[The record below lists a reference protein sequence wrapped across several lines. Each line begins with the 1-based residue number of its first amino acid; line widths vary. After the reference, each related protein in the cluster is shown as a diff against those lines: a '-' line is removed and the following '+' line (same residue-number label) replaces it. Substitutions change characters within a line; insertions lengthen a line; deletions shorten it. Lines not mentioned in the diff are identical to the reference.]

1 VTAGMQFCL
10 LGPLLVRRGD
20 AVVPI
25 PAAKHRVLL
34 AALLL
39 EAGRPV
45 GLDELT
51 EVLWGPAPPVTARV
65 SLQNYVMRLRRILAD
80 DGPPRIVTQ
89 PGGYLI
95 NVEPGELDISRFES
109 ALAAGR
115 AAARAAAWEDA
126 AAVLADGLALWR
138 GDPLAAVPSEVLL
151 AREVPRLAELRLQA
165 VEARI
170 DAELHLGRPA
180 EVIVELRGLVAAEP
194 LRERLH
200 ALLMTALVRDGQ
212 QAGALAAYQAARRV
226 LVDELG
232 AEPGPELQR
241 LQQQVLAGPQ
251 SGRPQPGRPQP
262 GGPQPGRSQPGGPQP
277 GRPQPGRPQP
287 GRPQPGRP
295 PFGRPAARPPGPD
308 RLVGRSAELAELTGL
323 LDQGAEQTVV
333 ISVIAGPAGA
343 GKSALALHW
352 AQQVRDRFPDGQL
365 YLNLRAHGPGSPVA
379 PAGALAEFLVAL
391 GVPAP
396 DGMGGQAW
404 GGQAW
409 GGLASGGLASGGLAS
424 GGLAPAELE
433 ERAARY
439 RSLLAGRRMLVI
451 LDDAASAEHVRPL
464 LPGTA
469 GCAALVTSRDPLIG
483 LVARDGARRLD
494 LEPLPPGVL
503 ARPGPAR

>member
-1 VTAGMQFCL
+1 MQFCL

-20 AVVPI
+20 AVVPV

-39 EAGRPV
+39 HAGRPV
-45 GLDELT
+45 GIDELT
-51 EVLWGPAPPVTARV
+51 EILWGPAPPVTARV

-95 NVEPGELDISRFES
+95 NVGPGELDITRFEA

-115 AAARAAAWEDA
+115 AAARAGAWEDA

-138 GDPLAAVPSEVLL
+138 GEPLAAVPSDLLL

-165 VEARI
+165 LEARI

-241 LQQQVLAGPQ
+241 LQQQVLAGPPP
-251 SGRPQPGRPQP
+251 GHPPRRPPG
-262 GGPQPGRSQPGGPQP
+262 
-277 GRPQPGRPQP
+277 
-287 GRPQPGRP
+287 PGRP
-295 PFGRPAARPPGPD
+295 PGVSRPPGPSRPAGPPRLAGPA
-308 RLVGRSAELAELTGL
+308 RLVGRNAELAELTGL
-323 LDQGAEQTVV
+323 LDQATAGTVV
-333 ISVIAGPAGA
+333 ITVIAGPAGA
-343 GKSALALHW
+343 GKTALARHW
-352 AQQVRDRFPDGQL
+352 AQQVRGRFPDGQL
-365 YLNLRAHGPGSPVA
+365 YLNLRGHGPGPPVA
-379 PAGALAEFLVAL
+379 PVGALAELLVAL
-391 GVPAP
+391 GAPAP
-396 DGMGGQAW
+396 GPALELRSALG
-404 GGQAW
+404 
-409 GGLASGGLASGGLAS
+409 
-424 GGLAPAELE
+424 PAELE
-433 ERAARY
+433 ERAARF
-439 RSLLAGRRMLVI
+439 RSLLAGRRMLVV

-464 LPGTA
+464 LPGAA

-494 LEPLPPGVL
+494 LEPLPPGL
-503 ARPGPAR
+503 RARLPAAR

>member
-1 VTAGMQFCL
+1 MIWGPGGRTGGAERGDGREARVTAGMEFCL
-10 LGPLLVRRGD
+10 LGPLLVRRGA
-20 AVVPI
+20 AVVPV

-39 EAGRPV
+39 AAGRPV
-45 GLDELT
+45 RLDELT

-95 NVEPGELDISRFES
+95 NVEPGELDIGRFEA

-115 AAARAAAWEDA
+115 AAARAGAWEQA

-138 GDPLAAVPSEVLL
+138 GEPLSAVPSDVLL

-165 VEARI
+165 LEARI

-241 LQQQVLAGPQ
+241 LQQQVLLGP
-251 SGRPQPGRPQP
+251 
-262 GGPQPGRSQPGGPQP
+262 
-277 GRPQPGRPQP
+277 
-287 GRPQPGRP
+287 P
-295 PFGRPAARPPGPD
+295 PARPARPARSPRQPPGPA
-308 RLVGRSAELAELTGL
+308 RLVGRSTELAALTGL
-323 LDQGAEQTVV
+323 LDQAAAQTVV
-333 ISVIAGPAGA
+333 ISVLAGPAGA
-343 GKSALALHW
+343 GKTALALHW
-352 AQQVRDRFPDGQL
+352 AEQMADRFPDGQL
-365 YLNLRAHGPGSPVA
+365 YLNLRGQGPGPPVA
-379 PAGALAEFLVAL
+379 PADALAEFLAAL

-396 DGMGGQAW
+396 GGVAR
-404 GGQAW
+404 GGVAP
-409 GGLASGGLASGGLAS
+409 GG
-424 GGLAPAELE
+424 LE

-439 RSLLAGRRMLVI
+439 RSMLAGRRMLVV

-464 LPGTA
+464 LPGTP

-494 LEPLPPGVL
+494 LGPLPPAVRAG
-503 ARPGPAR
+503 RTG

>member
-1 VTAGMQFCL
+1 MQFCL

-20 AVVPI
+20 AVVPV

-39 EAGRPV
+39 ESGRPV

-95 NVEPGELDISRFES
+95 NVGPGELDVIQFES

-115 AAARAAAWEDA
+115 SAARAGAWADA
-126 AAVLADGLALWR
+126 AAVLAGGLALWR
-138 GDPLAAVPSEVLL
+138 GEPLSAVPSEVLL

-165 VEARI
+165 LEARI
-170 DAELHLGRPA
+170 DAELHLGRAA
-180 EVIVELRGLVAAEP
+180 EVIVELRGLVAAQP

-200 ALLMTALVRDGQ
+200 ALLMTALARDGQ

-241 LQQQVLAGPQ
+241 LQQQVLVGPQ
-251 SGRPQPGRPQP
+251 AERPPRLPPVPARLSGR
-262 GGPQPGRSQPGGPQP
+262 
-277 GRPQPGRPQP
+277 
-287 GRPQPGRP
+287 
-295 PFGRPAARPPGPD
+295 D
-308 RLVGRSAELAELTGL
+308 AELAALTAL
-323 LDQGAEQTVV
+323 LDQAAGTVV

-343 GKSALALHW
+343 GKTALAVRW
-352 AQQVRDRFPDGQL
+352 ARLVADRFPDGQL
-365 YLNLRAHGPGSPVA
+365 YLNLRGHGPGAPVTA
-379 PAGALAEFLVAL
+379 ATALGRFLGAL

-396 DGMGGQAW
+396 GI
-404 GGQAW
+404 
-409 GGLASGGLASGGLAS
+409 
-424 GGLAPAELE
+424 PAEPE

-439 RSLLAGRRMLVI
+439 RSLLAGRRVLVV

-464 LPGTA
+464 LPGAA
-469 GCAALVTSRDPLIG
+469 GCAALVTSRDPLVG

-494 LEPLPPGVL
+494 LGPLDLGPRPPG
-503 ARPGPAR
+503 

>member
-1 VTAGMQFCL
+1 VTAGMRFCL

-20 AVVPI
+20 VVVPV

-39 EAGRPV
+39 AAGRPV

-95 NVEPGELDISRFES
+95 NVGPGELDIIRFES

-115 AAARAAAWEDA
+115 AAARAGAWDEA

-138 GDPLAAVPSEVLL
+138 GEPLSAVPSEVLL

-165 VEARI
+165 LEARI
-170 DAELHLGRPA
+170 DADLHLGRAA

-200 ALLMTALVRDGQ
+200 ALLMTALARDGQ

-226 LVDELG
+226 LADELG
-232 AEPGPELQR
+232 AEPSPELQR
-241 LQQQVLAGPQ
+241 LRQQVLAGPQ
-251 SGRPQPGRPQP
+251 PNPPARLPAGPGR
-262 GGPQPGRSQPGGPQP
+262 
-277 GRPQPGRPQP
+277 
-287 GRPQPGRP
+287 
-295 PFGRPAARPPGPD
+295 
-308 RLVGRSAELAELTGL
+308 LLGRSAELAALTGL
-323 LDQGAEQTVV
+323 LDQAAAETVV
-333 ISVIAGPAGA
+333 IAVIAGPAGA
-343 GKSALALHW
+343 GKTALAVHW
-352 AQQVRDRFPDGQL
+352 AQQVADRFPDGEL
-365 YLNLRAHGPGSPVA
+365 YLNLRGHGPGAPVA
-379 PAGALAEFLVAL
+379 ATDALAEFLGAL
-391 GVPAP
+391 GVPARGALAP
-396 DGMGGQAW
+396 GA
-404 GGQAW
+404 
-409 GGLASGGLASGGLAS
+409 LASGVPALGALAPG
-424 GGLAPAELE
+424 APAELE

-439 RSLLAGRRMLVI
+439 RSVLAGRRMLIV

-464 LPGTA
+464 LPGAA
-469 GCAALVTSRDPLIG
+469 GCAALVTSRDPLAG

-494 LEPLPPGVL
+494 LDPLPPGL
-503 ARPGPAR
+503 RARPGLAG

>member
-1 VTAGMQFCL
+1 MQFCL

-20 AVVPI
+20 AVVPV

-39 EAGRPV
+39 HAGRPV
-45 GLDELT
+45 GIDELT
-51 EVLWGPAPPVTARV
+51 EILWGPAPPVTARV
-65 SLQNYVMRLRRILAD
+65 SLQNYVMRLRRILAG

-95 NVEPGELDISRFES
+95 NVGPGELDITRFEA
-109 ALAAGR
+109 ALALGR
-115 AAARAAAWEDA
+115 TAARARAWEDA

-138 GDPLAAVPSEVLL
+138 GEPLAAVPSDLLL

-165 VEARI
+165 LEARI

-241 LQQQVLAGPQ
+241 LQQQVLAGPPP
-251 SGRPQPGRPQP
+251 GHPPRRPPG
-262 GGPQPGRSQPGGPQP
+262 
-277 GRPQPGRPQP
+277 
-287 GRPQPGRP
+287 PGRP
-295 PFGRPAARPPGPD
+295 PGVSRPPGPGRLAGPPRLAGPA

-323 LDQGAEQTVV
+323 LDQATAGTVA
-333 ISVIAGPAGA
+333 ITVIAGPAGA
-343 GKSALALHW
+343 GKTALARHW

-365 YLNLRAHGPGSPVA
+365 HLNLRGHGPGPPVA
-379 PAGALAEFLVAL
+379 PAGALAELLVAL
-391 GVPAP
+391 GAPPPRPAP
-396 DGMGGQAW
+396 ELRSAPG
-404 GGQAW
+404 
-409 GGLASGGLASGGLAS
+409 
-424 GGLAPAELE
+424 PAELE
-433 ERAARY
+433 ERAAQF
-439 RSLLAGRRMLVI
+439 RSLLAGRRMLVV

-464 LPGTA
+464 LPGAA

-494 LEPLPPGVL
+494 LEPLPPGL
-503 ARPGPAR
+503 RARLPAAR

>member
-20 AVVPI
+20 AVVGV

-34 AALLL
+34 AALLVH
-39 EAGRPV
+39 AGRPV

-65 SLQNYVMRLRRILAD
+65 SLQNYVMRLRRILAG

-95 NVEPGELDISRFES
+95 RVEPGELDITRFES

-115 AAARAAAWEDA
+115 AAARAGAWEEA
-126 AAVLADGLALWR
+126 AAALADGLALWR
-138 GDPLAAVPSEVLL
+138 GEPLAAVPSDVLL

-165 VEARI
+165 LEARI
-170 DAELHLGRPA
+170 DAELHLGRAA

-232 AEPGPELQR
+232 AEPGPELRR
-241 LQQQVLAGPQ
+241 LQQAVLAGPLP
-251 SGRPQPGRPQP
+251 RHPEDPDRMA
-262 GGPQPGRSQPGGPQP
+262 GPNRLASPD
-277 GRPQPGRPQP
+277 
-287 GRPQPGRP
+287 
-295 PFGRPAARPPGPD
+295 RPADPTRMARPDQLAGLSRLVGPDTLLDPHRPPGPD
-308 RLVGRSAELAELTGL
+308 RLVGRGAELAALTTL
-323 LDQGAEQTVV
+323 LDEAAAGTVA

-343 GKSALALHW
+343 GKTALARHW
-352 AQQVRDRFPDGQL
+352 AEQVRDRFPDGRL
-365 YLNLRAHGPGSPVA
+365 CLSLRGHGPGPPVA
-379 PAGALAEFLVAL
+379 PADALAEFLAAL
-391 GVPAP
+391 GATVSGHEPP
-396 DGMGGQAW
+396 
-404 GGQAW
+404 
-409 GGLASGGLASGGLAS
+409 GGLG
-424 GGLAPAELE
+424 PAELE
-433 ERAARY
+433 ERAARF
-439 RSLLAGRRMLVI
+439 RSLLAGRRMLVV

-464 LPGTA
+464 LPGAA

-494 LEPLPPGVL
+494 LEPLPPAIRAGL
-503 ARPGPAR
+503 PAAR

>member
-1 VTAGMQFCL
+1 MQFCL

-39 EAGRPV
+39 QAGRPV

-115 AAARAAAWEDA
+115 AAARAAAWADA
-126 AAVLADGLALWR
+126 AAVLGEGLALWR
-138 GDPLAAVPSEVLL
+138 GEPLAAVPSELLL

-165 VEARI
+165 LEARI

-226 LVDELG
+226 MIDELG

-241 LQQQVLAGPQ
+241 LQQQVLAGPPP
-251 SGRPQPGRPQP
+251 GRPGPGQPQP
-262 GGPQPGRSQPGGPQP
+262 GGLLP
-277 GRPQPGRPQP
+277 
-287 GRPQPGRP
+287 
-295 PFGRPAARPPGPD
+295 GRPAAGGPAVPG
-308 RLVGRSAELAELTGL
+308 RLVGRTAELAELTGL
-323 LDQGAEQTVV
+323 LDQAAAQTVV

-343 GKSALALHW
+343 GKTALARHW
-352 AQQVRDRFPDGQL
+352 ARQVRDRFPDGQL
-365 YLNLRAHGPGSPVA
+365 YLNLRGHGPGPAVA
-379 PAGALAEFLVAL
+379 PADALAEFLAAL
-391 GVPAP
+391 G
-396 DGMGGQAW
+396 GR
-404 GGQAW
+404 
-409 GGLASGGLASGGLAS
+409 
-424 GGLAPAELE
+424 APAELE

-439 RSLLAGRRMLVI
+439 RSLLAGRRMLVV

-464 LPGTA
+464 LPGAA

-494 LEPLPPGVL
+494 LEPLPPGAR
-503 ARPGPAR
+503 ARPGPDR

>member
-1 VTAGMQFCL
+1 VTAGTRFCL

-20 AVVPI
+20 AVVGV

-39 EAGRPV
+39 HAGRPV
-45 GLDELT
+45 GIDELT

-95 NVEPGELDISRFES
+95 NVGPGELDITRFEA

-115 AAARAAAWEDA
+115 AAARAGAWEDA
-126 AAVLADGLALWR
+126 AAALADGLALWR
-138 GDPLAAVPSEVLL
+138 GEPLAAVPSDLLL

-165 VEARI
+165 LEARI

-241 LQQQVLAGPQ
+241 LQQQVLAGPPP
-251 SGRPQPGRPQP
+251 GHPPRRPQ
-262 GGPQPGRSQPGGPQP
+262 GP
-277 GRPQPGRPQP
+277 
-287 GRPQPGRP
+287 
-295 PFGRPAARPPGPD
+295 ARPPGASRPPGPSRLAGPPRLAGPA
-308 RLVGRSAELAELTGL
+308 RLVGRNAELAELTGL
-323 LDQGAEQTVV
+323 LDQATAGTVV
-333 ISVIAGPAGA
+333 ITVIAGPAGA
-343 GKSALALHW
+343 GKTALARHW

-365 YLNLRAHGPGSPVA
+365 YLNLRGHGPGPPVA

-391 GVPAP
+391 GAPAPGPAP
-396 DGMGGQAW
+396 DLR
-404 GGQAW
+404 
-409 GGLASGGLASGGLAS
+409 GGLG
-424 GGLAPAELE
+424 PAELE
-433 ERAARY
+433 ERAARF
-439 RSLLAGRRMLVI
+439 RSLLAGRRMLVV

-464 LPGTA
+464 LPGAA

-494 LEPLPPGVL
+494 LEPLPPGL
-503 ARPGPAR
+503 RARLPAAR

>member
-1 VTAGMQFCL
+1 MQFCL

-20 AVVPI
+20 AVVPV

-39 EAGRPV
+39 HAGRPV
-45 GLDELT
+45 GIDELT
-51 EVLWGPAPPVTARV
+51 EILWGPAPPVTARV
-65 SLQNYVMRLRRILAD
+65 SLQNYVMRLRRILAG

-95 NVEPGELDISRFES
+95 NVGPGELDITRFEA
-109 ALAAGR
+109 ALALGR
-115 AAARAAAWEDA
+115 TAARARAWEDA

-138 GDPLAAVPSEVLL
+138 GEPLAAVPSDLLL

-165 VEARI
+165 LEARI

-241 LQQQVLAGPQ
+241 LQQQVLAGP
-251 SGRPQPGRPQP
+251 PPGH
-262 GGPQPGRSQPGGPQP
+262 
-277 GRPQPGRPQP
+277 
-287 GRPQPGRP
+287 P
-295 PFGRPAARPPGPD
+295 PRRPPGPGRLAGPPRLAGPA

-323 LDQGAEQTVV
+323 LDQATAGTVA
-333 ISVIAGPAGA
+333 ITVIAGPAGA
-343 GKSALALHW
+343 GKTALARHW
-352 AQQVRDRFPDGQL
+352 AQRVRDRFPDGQL
-365 YLNLRAHGPGSPVA
+365 HLNLRGHGPGSPVA
-379 PAGALAEFLVAL
+379 PAGALAELLVAL
-391 GVPAP
+391 GAPPPRPAP
-396 DGMGGQAW
+396 ELRSAPG
-404 GGQAW
+404 
-409 GGLASGGLASGGLAS
+409 
-424 GGLAPAELE
+424 PAELE
-433 ERAARY
+433 ERAAQF
-439 RSLLAGRRMLVI
+439 RSLLAGRRMLVV

-464 LPGTA
+464 LPGAA

-494 LEPLPPGVL
+494 LEPLPPGL
-503 ARPGPAR
+503 RARLPAAR

>member
-1 VTAGMQFCL
+1 M
-10 LGPLLVRRGD
+10 RSSR
-20 AVVPI
+20 

-115 AAARAAAWEDA
+115 AAARAGAWEEA
-126 AAVLADGLALWR
+126 AAA
-138 GDPLAAVPSEVLL
+138 
-151 AREVPRLAELRLQA
+151 
-165 VEARI
+165 
-170 DAELHLGRPA
+170 
-180 EVIVELRGLVAAEP
+180 
-194 LRERLH
+194 RLH

-251 SGRPQPGRPQP
+251 
-262 GGPQPGRSQPGGPQP
+262 
-277 GRPQPGRPQP
+277 
-287 GRPQPGRP
+287 PGRP
-295 PFGRPAARPPGPD
+295 PGRPARPPQGPEGPS
-308 RLVGRSAELAELTGL
+308 RLVGRGAELAVLSGL
-323 LDQGAEQTVV
+323 LDQAAAGTVV
-333 ISVIAGPAGA
+333 ISVIAGP
-343 GKSALALHW
+343 
-352 AQQVRDRFPDGQL
+352 
-365 YLNLRAHGPGSPVA
+365 
-379 PAGALAEFLVAL
+379 
-391 GVPAP
+391 
-396 DGMGGQAW
+396 
-404 GGQAW
+404 
-409 GGLASGGLASGGLAS
+409 
-424 GGLAPAELE
+424 E

-439 RSLLAGRRMLVI
+439 RSLLAGRRMLVV

-464 LPGTA
+464 LPGAA

-494 LEPLPPGVL
+494 LDPLPPGVR
-503 ARPGPAR
+503 ARPVAARQQRAPGARR

>member
-1 VTAGMQFCL
+1 MTAGMQFCL

-20 AVVPI
+20 AAVPV

-80 DGPPRIVTQ
+80 GAPPRIVTQ

-115 AAARAAAWEDA
+115 AAARAGAWEEA

-138 GDPLAAVPSEVLL
+138 GEPLSAVPSEVLL

-165 VEARI
+165 LEARI

-251 SGRPQPGRPQP
+251 PG
-262 GGPQPGRSQPGGPQP
+262 
-277 GRPQPGRPQP
+277 
-287 GRPQPGRP
+287 P
-295 PFGRPAARPPGPD
+295 PPRRPAGPGQ
-308 RLVGRSAELAELTGL
+308 LVGRNAELAALTGL
-323 LDQGAEQTVV
+323 LDQDAAQTVV

-343 GKSALALHW
+343 GKTALALHW

-365 YLNLRAHGPGSPVA
+365 YLNLRGHGPGPPVA
-379 PAGALAEFLVAL
+379 PADALAEFLAAL
-391 GVPAP
+391 GVPAGP
-396 DGMGGQAW
+396 
-404 GGQAW
+404 
-409 GGLASGGLASGGLAS
+409 GGLAP

-439 RSLLAGRRMLVI
+439 RSVLAERRVLVV

-464 LPGTA
+464 LPGAA

-494 LEPLPPGVL
+494 LEPLPPGVR
-503 ARPGPAR
+503 ARLGSAR

>member
-20 AVVPI
+20 AVVPV

-51 EVLWGPAPPVTARV
+51 EILWGPAPPVTARV

-95 NVEPGELDISRFES
+95 NVEPGELDITRFES

-115 AAARAAAWEDA
+115 AAARAGAWEDA

-138 GDPLAAVPSEVLL
+138 GEPLSAVPSEMLL

-251 SGRPQPGRPQP
+251 PG
-262 GGPQPGRSQPGGPQP
+262 
-277 GRPQPGRPQP
+277 
-287 GRPQPGRP
+287 P
-295 PFGRPAARPPGPD
+295 PPRRPAGPERLAGPD
-308 RLVGRSAELAELTGL
+308 RLVGRSAELAALTGL
-323 LDQGAEQTVV
+323 LDQDAAPTVV

-343 GKSALALHW
+343 GKTALALHW

-365 YLNLRAHGPGSPVA
+365 YLNLRGHGPGPAVA
-379 PAGALAEFLVAL
+379 PADALAEFLAAL
-391 GVPAP
+391 GVPAS
-396 DGMGGQAW
+396 
-404 GGQAW
+404 
-409 GGLASGGLASGGLAS
+409 GGLASGGLTSGGLAPGGLASAGLAPGGLASGGLGSGGAAPGVPASGGLASGGPAPGGLAS

-439 RSLLAGRRMLVI
+439 RSALAERRVLVV
-451 LDDAASAEHVRPL
+451 LDDAANAEHVRPL
-464 LPGTA
+464 LPGAA

-494 LEPLPPGVL
+494 LEPLPPDVR
-503 ARPGPAR
+503 ARLGPAR